1 MIRGNGV
8 NGVFWFDDIQT
19 EVPGEESFYFQGS
32 TGPMVKFTFI
42 VFS

>member
-1 MIRGNGV
+1 MIRGNDV
-8 NGVFWFDDIQT
+8 NGVFWFDNIQT
-19 EVPGEESFYFQGS
+19 GVPGQESFYSQGS